1 MSEKWALLKT
11 VYTGL
16 DVDTIRVLLEDDGIP
31 VLVRGYQVGMWGSGF
46 QGSISE
52 GADVMVPESAL
63 ERARELLPDDA
74 PPDGPLADEP

>member
-1 MSEKWALLKT
+1 MKEQWARLTT

-16 DVDTIRVLLEDDGIP
+16 EADTLKATLELEGIP
-31 VLVRGYQVGMWGSGF
+31 VLVKGYQVGMWGSGF

-63 ERARELLPDDA
+63 ERARDLLPD
-74 PPDGPLADEP
+74 PDSP